1 MNLLFFRDSITSFI
15 LSRLDP
21 QVAGCYH
28 SLHEAVFGTNPVS
41 AETLNKLR
49 DDAELGYRRYH
60 LRYFFLNPICVF
72 REFLPKL
79 ASPDRLSYF
88 LRLSLRISRRPPENR
103 NSCAA
108 AGIGSLAGIGYEK
121 MPVPAIQ
128 STQDIRQQSE

>member
-1 MNLLFFRDSITSFI
+1 MNLLFSRDSITNFI

-28 SLHEAVFGTNPVS
+28 SLHEAVFGTDPVS

-49 DDAELGYRRYH
+49 DDAELGYQRYH
-60 LRYFFLNPICVF
+60 LRYFFLNPIYVF

-103 NSCAA
+103 SSCAA
-108 AGIGSLAGIGYEK
+108 AGIGYEK